1 MEPAEFL
8 DEDEIARLRS
18 RFRQDM
24 AHAETGREST
34 EEERRQARRELQ
46 ETMAEAAA
54 MAQDQDAR
62 DQDTQDQDPRDA
74 AYNTGDAGPAIRTVG
89 ELRSLTR
96 DMDDDAPILIHGEEE
111 KNTLQQGV
119 DADRKTVLAEPD
131 GSFRERPGGTEKG
144 AEPTAPA
151 DGVREIEALLLSPQ
165 RTSAE
170 GTGRNEEN
178 G

>member
-8 DEDEIARLRS
+8 DENEIARLKS

-24 AHAETGREST
+24 AHAEAGREST

-46 ETMAEAAA
+46 EAMAEAAA
-54 MAQDQDAR
+54 M
-62 DQDTQDQDPRDA
+62 TQDQVAQDA
-74 AYNTGDAGPAIRTVG
+74 AYDTGNAGPAIRTVG

-96 DMDDDAPILIHGEEE
+96 DMDDDAPILIHGEDE

-119 DADRKTVLAEPD
+119 DADRKTVLAAPD

-144 AEPTAPA
+144 AEPTDPA
-151 DGVREIEALLLSPQ
+151 DGVTEIEALLLSPP

-170 GTGRNEEN
+170 GTDRNEEN